1 MRIQTQARGILLAA
15 GASVRFGHRKLLR
28 PLACGTPVGIAAA
41 RNLLRGCGS
50 ALAVVRPDDK
60 DLAALLRAEGLEV
73 IVAERASSGMG
84 ASLAAG
90 VLAAPDANGWLIAL
104 ADMPWLAPDTIRALV
119 SMLNDGATLAAPG
132 YDGRRGHPV
141 GFGRAFQ
148 DELINLTGDAGARA
162 LVRNNAGQLQLFACD
177 DPGVLMDVDTPAN
190 LSAPRDVWN

>member
-1 MRIQTQARGILLAA
+1 MRIQMPTRGVLLAA
-15 GASVRFGHRKLLR
+15 GASVRFGHRKLMHQL
-28 PLACGTPVGIAAA
+28 PCGMPIGVAAA

-50 ALAVVRPDDK
+50 ALAVVRACDH

-73 IVAERASSGMG
+73 VVAERASSGMG

-148 DELINLTGDAGARA
+148 DELINLTGDTGARE
-162 LVRNNAGQLQLFACD
+162 LLRSNASQLQLLPCD
-177 DPGVLMDVDTPAN
+177 DAGVLMDVDTPAD
-190 LSAPRDVWN
+190 LSATRVWD